1 MTNCILDQCSIQLYH
16 NMAEDIELDDFL
28 PDVEEGAD
36 EDAAD
41 EEAADEEAADEET
54 GFFQPIDAPERAG
67 DRIPLLQRDLLQSA
81 VDDYYAALVKQE
93 GEPQLGRDPSNF
105 ELVDGELRLKAYPNV
120 KIINSRTGT
129 PLALRT
135 VYTRSGGPDI
145 IRGGSGLG
153 FVDWQY
159 NAAVRRR
166 LPSTIQAQFKE
177 LADEANAAATT
188 DDAFLEGAIDKF
200 ISGVDG
206 AAFPTGVDNVA
217 QTTETL
223 PPDLLPLREIQGL
236 SDSLKTIRGT
246 KAVQESKK
254 VSLQQLI
261 KGYRENLELPGTT
274 ERADQIER
282 EIQKAEDLLRATED
296 SIDDLNQESRSQVS
310 QIRDSLLRVLDKNT
324 TLAERVRT
332 LFREQGVTIVSIL
345 TAIGLAIS
353 TLVLALTGG
362 GAAVAPVIPTPT
374 PPADKAGLKE
384 WAKKHLQALGRMLA
398 QLAGKAAAALPGIIG
413 SIVSWLLNL
422 LSKTV
427 GWLAGNLWALVV
439 AIGGLLLVFAREWL
453 LP

>member
-1 MTNCILDQCSIQLYH
+1 
-16 NMAEDIELDDFL
+16 MAEDIGLDEFL

-41 EEAADEEAADEET
+41 EDVVDEEAADEET
-54 GFFQPIDAPERAG
+54 SFFEPIDAPEQAG
-67 DRIPLLQRDLLQSA
+67 DKIPLLQRDLLQSA

-93 GEPQLGRDPSNF
+93 GEPQLGRDPLNF

-120 KIINSRTGT
+120 RIVNARTGA
-129 PLALRT
+129 PLALKT

-159 NAAVRRR
+159 AAVRRR
-166 LPSTIQAQFKE
+166 LPSPIQAQFKE
-177 LADEANAAATT
+177 LADEANAAAATT
-188 DDAFLEGAIDKF
+188 DDAFLEEAIDKF

-236 SDSLKTIRGT
+236 NDSLKTIRGM

-261 KGYRENLELPGTT
+261 KGYREDLEQPGTT
-274 ERADQIER
+274 EQADQIER

-296 SIDDLNQESRSQVS
+296 SIDDLNQESRSQVR
-310 QIRDSLLRVLDKNT
+310 QMRDSLLRVLDKNT

-362 GAAVAPVIPTPT
+362 SAAVAPVIPTPT

-384 WAKKHLQALGRMLA
+384 WTKKHLQALGRMLA

-422 LSKTV
+422 LSKTA

-439 AIGGLLLVFAREWL
+439 AIGGLLLVFARERL

>member
-1 MTNCILDQCSIQLYH
+1 
-16 NMAEDIELDDFL
+16 MAEDIELDEFL
-28 PDVEEGAD
+28 ADLEEGAD

-41 EEAADEEAADEET
+41 EEAADEET
-54 GFFQPIDAPERAG
+54 GFSSFQPIDAPEQVG
-67 DRIPLLQRDLLQSA
+67 DRIPLLQRDLLQSSI
-81 VDDYYAALVKQE
+81 DDYYAALVKQE

-120 KIINSRTGT
+120 KIINSRTGG

-135 VYTRSGGPDI
+135 IYKQRSGPEA
-145 IRGGSGLG
+145 IRGGNGLG

-159 NAAVRRR
+159 AAVRRR
-166 LPSTIQAQFKE
+166 LPSPIQAQFKKIV
-177 LADEANAAATT
+177 ADANKTGET
-188 DDAFLEGAIDKF
+188 NDDSLNEFIDRV
-200 ISGVDG
+200 IREVDDVPG
-206 AAFPTGVDNVA
+206 AFPTDTAA

-236 SDSLKTIRGT
+236 SESLKTIRGA

-261 KGYRENLELPGTT
+261 EGYREDLERPGTT

-282 EIQKAEDLLRATED
+282 EIQKAEDQLRATED
-296 SIDDLNQESRSQVS
+296 SIDTLNQESRSQVS

-345 TAIGLAIS
+345 TAIGMAIS

>member
-1 MTNCILDQCSIQLYH
+1 
-16 NMAEDIELDDFL
+16 MAEDIELDELLADL
-28 PDVEEGAD
+28 EEGAD

-41 EEAADEEAADEET
+41 EEADDEET
-54 GFFQPIDAPERAG
+54 GLSYFEPIDAPEQVG
-67 DRIPLLQRDLLQSA
+67 DRIPLLQRDLLQSSI
-81 VDDYYAALVKQE
+81 DDYYAALAKHE

-120 KIINSRTGT
+120 KIINSRTGG
-129 PLALRT
+129 PLALKT

-159 NAAVRRR
+159 VAARRR
-166 LPSTIQAQFKE
+166 LPSPTQAAQ
-177 LADEANAAATT
+177 LQNVAYEANAAATT
-188 DDAFLEGAIDKF
+188 NDDNLEEIVDRF
-200 ISGVDG
+200 ISGVDDLPG
-206 AAFPTGVDNVA
+206 VFPTDTAA

-223 PPDLLPLREIQGL
+223 PPDLLPLREILGL
-236 SDSLKTIRGT
+236 NESLKTIRGA

-261 KGYRENLELPGTT
+261 EGYRKDLERPGTS
-274 ERADQIER
+274 ERAEQIER
-282 EIQKAEDLLRATED
+282 EIQKAEDQLRATED
-296 SIDDLNQESRSQVS
+296 SINALNQESRSQVR
-310 QIRDSLLRVLDKNT
+310 QIRDSILRVLDKNT

-332 LFREQGVTIVSIL
+332 LFREQGVTIVTIL

-353 TLVLALTGG
+353 TLVQALTGG
-362 GAAVAPVIPTPT
+362 GAAVAPVTPIPT

-422 LSKTV
+422 LSKTA
-427 GWLAGNLWALVV
+427 GWLAGNLWAIVV

>member
-1 MTNCILDQCSIQLYH
+1 M
-16 NMAEDIELDDFL
+16 
-28 PDVEEGAD
+28 
-36 EDAAD
+36 
-41 EEAADEEAADEET
+41 
-54 GFFQPIDAPERAG
+54 G
-67 DRIPLLQRDLLQSA
+67 DRIPLLQRDLLQSSI
-81 VDDYYAALVKQE
+81 DDYYAALVKQE

-105 ELVDGELRLKAYPNV
+105 ELVNGELRLKAYPNV
-120 KIINSRTGT
+120 KIINSRTGG

-135 VYTRSGGPDI
+135 VYARSGGPDI

-159 NAAVRRR
+159 AAVRRR
-166 LPSTIQAQFKE
+166 LPSPIQAQFEKIV
-177 LADEANAAATT
+177 ADANKTGET
-188 DDAFLEGAIDKF
+188 DDDSLNKF
-200 ISGVDG
+200 IDRVIREVDG
-206 AAFPTGVDNVA
+206 VPGAFPTDTAA

-236 SDSLKTIRGT
+236 SESLKTIRGT

-261 KGYRENLELPGTT
+261 EGYRKDLERPGTT
-274 ERADQIER
+274 EQSDQIER
-282 EIQKAEDLLRATED
+282 EIQKAEDQLRTNED
-296 SIDDLNQESRSQVS
+296 SIGALNQESRSQVS

-345 TAIGLAIS
+345 VAIGLAIS
-353 TLVLALTGG
+353 TLVSTLVLALTGG
-362 GAAVAPVIPTPT
+362 SAAVAPVIPTPT

-384 WAKKHLQALGRMLA
+384 WAKKHFQALGRMLA
-398 QLAGKAAAALPGIIG
+398 QLAKKAAAALPGIIG

-422 LSKTV
+422 LSKTA
-427 GWLAGNLWALVV
+427 GWLARNLWALVV
-439 AIGGLLLVFAREWL
+439 AIGGLLLIFAREWL

>member
-1 MTNCILDQCSIQLYH
+1 
-16 NMAEDIELDDFL
+16 MAADIELDDFVGGL
-28 PDVEEGAD
+28 
-36 EDAAD
+36 EDDAD
-41 EEAADEEAADEET
+41 EEIADEEAADEET
-54 GFFQPIDAPERAG
+54 SFSFQPIDAQEQAG
-67 DRIPLLQRDLLQSA
+67 DRIPLLRQEILQVS
-81 VDDYYAALVKQE
+81 VDDYYTKLAKQE
-93 GEPQLGRDPSNF
+93 GEPQLARDPSNF
-105 ELVDGELRLKAYPNV
+105 EFVDGELRLKAYPSV
-120 KIINSRTGT
+120 RIINSRTKS

-135 VYTRSGGPDI
+135 LYTRSGGPDI
-145 IRGGSGLG
+145 IRGRSGLG
-153 FVDWQY
+153 FVKWQY
-159 NAAVRRR
+159 AAARRR
-166 LPSTIQAQFKE
+166 LPSPLQAQFGKII
-177 LADEANAAATT
+177 DEANAAATT
-188 DDAFLEGAIDKF
+188 DDPDSIDEF
-200 ISGVDG
+200 VDRVISGVDG
-206 AAFPTGVDNVA
+206 TAGVFPTGADTVA

-236 SDSLKTIRGT
+236 NESLKTIRGA

-261 KGYRENLELPGTT
+261 EGYRKDIERAGTS
-274 ERADQIER
+274 ERADQIEH
-282 EIQKAEDLLRATED
+282 EIQKAKDQLRATED
-296 SIDDLNQESRSQVS
+296 SIDALNQESRSQVR

-332 LFREQGVTIVSIL
+332 LFREQGVTIVTIL

-353 TLVLALTGG
+353 TLVQALTGG
-362 GAAVAPVIPTPT
+362 GAAVAPVTPTPT

-422 LSKTV
+422 LSKTA

-439 AIGGLLLVFAREWL
+439 AIGGLLLIFAREWL

>member
-1 MTNCILDQCSIQLYH
+1 
-16 NMAEDIELDDFL
+16 MAEDIGLDDFL

-41 EEAADEEAADEET
+41 EDAADEEAADEET
-54 GFFQPIDAPERAG
+54 GLFQPIDAPEQAG

-93 GEPQLGRDPSNF
+93 GEPQLGRDPLNF

-120 KIINSRTGT
+120 RIVNARTGA
-129 PLALRT
+129 PLALKT

-159 NAAVRRR
+159 TAVRRR
-166 LPSTIQAQFKE
+166 LPSPIQSQLKNV
-177 LADEANAAATT
+177 ADEANAAATT
-188 DDAFLEGAIDKF
+188 DDAFLEEAINKF
-200 ISGVDG
+200 ID
-206 AAFPTGVDNVA
+206 GVDNVPKVFSTET

-236 SDSLKTIRGT
+236 NDSLKTLRDM

-261 KGYRENLELPGTT
+261 KGYREDLEQPGTT
-274 ERADQIER
+274 EQADQIER
-282 EIQKAEDLLRATED
+282 EIQNAEDLLRATED
-296 SIDDLNQESRSQVS
+296 SIDALNQESRSQVR

-362 GAAVAPVIPTPT
+362 SAAVAPVIPTPT

-384 WAKKHLQALGRMLA
+384 WTKKHLQALGRMLA

-422 LSKTV
+422 LSKTA

-439 AIGGLLLVFAREWL
+439 AIGGLLLVFARERL

>member
-1 MTNCILDQCSIQLYH
+1 
-16 NMAEDIELDDFL
+16 MADDIELDDFVTGL
-28 PDVEEGAD
+28 EDALDEDAAD

-41 EEAADEEAADEET
+41 RET
-54 GFFQPIDAPERAG
+54 NLFQPIDASEQVG
-67 DRIPLLQRDLLQSA
+67 GSIPLLRRDLLQSSI
-81 VDDYYAALVKQE
+81 DDYYAALVKLV

-120 KIINSRTGT
+120 RIINSRTGR
-129 PLALRT
+129 PLALST
-135 VYTRSGGPDI
+135 VYTRSGGIDA
-145 IRGGSGLG
+145 IRGRNGLG
-153 FVDWQY
+153 FVDWKTTP
-159 NAAVRRR
+159 ARRRR
-166 LPSTIQAQFKE
+166 LPSPIQAQFVKI
-177 LADEANAAATT
+177 ADEAQAVATT
-188 DDAFLEGAIDKF
+188 DEHESIKKFIDSIAIDIDEIAANF
-200 ISGVDG
+200 NIDAIADYPDG
-206 AAFPTGVDNVA
+206 ADTAA

-223 PPDLLPLREIQGL
+223 PPDLLPLREILGL
-236 SDSLKTIRGT
+236 NESLKTIRGA

-261 KGYRENLELPGTT
+261 ESYRKDLKRPGTT

-282 EIQKAEDLLRATED
+282 EIQKAEDQLRATED
-296 SIDDLNQESRSQVS
+296 SIDDLNQESRSQVR
-310 QIRDSLLRVLDKNT
+310 QIRDSILRILDKNT

-345 TAIGLAIS
+345 TAIGMTIS

-362 GAAVAPVIPTPT
+362 SAAVAPVIPTPT
-374 PPADKAGLKE
+374 ADKAGLKE

-422 LSKTV
+422 LSKTA

>member
-1 MTNCILDQCSIQLYH
+1 
-16 NMAEDIELDDFL
+16 MADDIDLAELLADDEDAD
-28 PDVEEGAD
+28 D

-41 EEAADEEAADEET
+41 REDAVADT
-54 GFFQPIDAPERAG
+54 SFSYFQPIDAPEQVG
-67 DRIPLLQRDLLQSA
+67 ESIPLLQRDLLQSSI
-81 VDDYYAALVKQE
+81 DDYYAALVKHE
-93 GEPQLGRDPSNF
+93 GEPQLGRDPLNF
-105 ELVDGELRLKAYPNV
+105 ELVNGELRLKAYPNV
-120 KIINSRTGT
+120 RIVNARTGT
-129 PLALRT
+129 PLALKT
-135 VYTRSGGPDI
+135 IYTRSGGPDI

-159 NAAVRRR
+159 TAVRRR
-166 LPSTIQAQFKE
+166 LPSPIQSQLKNV
-177 LADEANAAATT
+177 ADEANAAATT
-188 DDAFLEGAIDKF
+188 DDAALEGAVDRF
-200 ISGVDG
+200 ISGVDNMPKV
-206 AAFPTGVDNVA
+206 FSTEA

-236 SDSLKTIRGT
+236 SDSLKTLRGM

-261 KGYRENLELPGTT
+261 KGYRKNLKQPGTT

-282 EIQKAEDLLRATED
+282 EIQKAADDLIATKD
-296 SIDDLNQESRSQVS
+296 SINALNQETRSQVS
-310 QIRDSLLRVLDKNT
+310 QIRDSILHVLDKNT

-384 WAKKHLQALGRMLA
+384 WAKKHLQALGSMLA

-413 SIVSWLLNL
+413 SIISWLLNL
-422 LSKTV
+422 LSKTA
-427 GWLAGNLWALVV
+427 GWLAENLWALVV

>member
-1 MTNCILDQCSIQLYH
+1 MFNTVSH

-41 EEAADEEAADEET
+41 EEAADEET
-54 GFFQPIDAPERAG
+54 GFFQPIDAPEQVG

-120 KIINSRTGT
+120 KIINSRTGA

-177 LADEANAAATT
+177 LADKANAAATT
-188 DDAFLEGAIDKF
+188 DDDDSLKEFVDRI

-206 AAFPTGVDNVA
+206 AAFPTGVNNVA

-236 SDSLKTIRGT
+236 NESLKTIRGM

-261 KGYRENLELPGTT
+261 KGYREDLERPGTT
-274 ERADQIER
+274 KRADQIER

-345 TAIGLAIS
+345 TAIGMSITA
-353 TLVLALTGG
+353 LVLALTGG
-362 GAAVAPVIPTPT
+362 GAAVAPVTPTPT

-384 WAKKHLQALGRMLA
+384 WAKKHFQALGRMLA

-422 LSKTV
+422 LSKTAS
-427 GWLAGNLWALVV
+427 WLAGNLWALVV
-439 AIGGLLLVFAREWL
+439 AIGGLLLVFAQKRL

>member
-1 MTNCILDQCSIQLYH
+1 M
-16 NMAEDIELDDFL
+16 
-28 PDVEEGAD
+28 
-36 EDAAD
+36 
-41 EEAADEEAADEET
+41 
-54 GFFQPIDAPERAG
+54 G
-67 DRIPLLQRDLLQSA
+67 DRIPLLREETLQVH
-81 VDDYYAALVKQE
+81 VDDYYDKLAEQE
-93 GEPQLGRDPSNF
+93 GEPQLARDPSNF
-105 ELVDGELRLKAYPNV
+105 EFVDGELRLKAYPS
-120 KIINSRTGT
+120 IRLINSRTKS
-129 PLALRT
+129 PLALKTLYARG
-135 VYTRSGGPDI
+135 GGPDI
-145 IRGGSGLG
+145 IRGRSGLG
-153 FVDWQY
+153 FVKWKY
-159 NAAVRRR
+159 AAARRR
-166 LPSTIQAQFKE
+166 LPSPTQAAQLQKV
-177 LADEANAAATT
+177 ADEANVAATT
-188 DDAFLEGAIDKF
+188 NDPDYIVEIVNRV
-200 ISGVDG
+200 ISGVDDLPG
-206 AAFPTGVDNVA
+206 AFPTDTAA

-236 SDSLKTIRGT
+236 NEGLKTIRGM

-261 KGYRENLELPGTT
+261 EGYRKDIERAGTT

-282 EIQKAEDLLRATED
+282 EIQKAEDQLRATED
-296 SIDDLNQESRSQVS
+296 SIDALNQESRSQVS

-332 LFREQGVTIVSIL
+332 LFREQGVTIVTIL
-345 TAIGLAIS
+345 TAIGMAIS

-362 GAAVAPVIPTPT
+362 GAAVAPVTPTPT

-422 LSKTV
+422 LSKTA

>member
-1 MTNCILDQCSIQLYH
+1 MTLMQ
-16 NMAEDIELDDFL
+16 
-28 PDVEEGAD
+28 
-36 EDAAD
+36 
-41 EEAADEEAADEET
+41 
-54 GFFQPIDAPERAG
+54 
-67 DRIPLLQRDLLQSA
+67 LLQRMILILSMS
-81 VDDYYAALVKQE
+81 LSIE
-93 GEPQLGRDPSNF
+93 S
-105 ELVDGELRLKAYPNV
+105 
-120 KIINSRTGT
+120 ST
-129 PLALRT
+129 ALR
-135 VYTRSGGPDI
+135 RGCGP
-145 IRGGSGLG
+145 
-153 FVDWQY
+153 
-159 NAAVRRR
+159 
-166 LPSTIQAQFKE
+166 LPG
-177 LADEANAAATT
+177 ADTA
-188 DDAFLEGAIDKF
+188 
-200 ISGVDG
+200 
-206 AAFPTGVDNVA
+206 A

-236 SDSLKTIRGT
+236 SESLKTIRGA

-261 KGYRENLELPGTT
+261 EGYRKDVERAGTT

-282 EIQKAEDLLRATED
+282 EIQKAEDQLRATED
-296 SIDDLNQESRSQVS
+296 SIDALNQESRSQVL

-362 GAAVAPVIPTPT
+362 GAAVAPVTPTPT

-422 LSKTV
+422 LSKTA